1 MKTKKKL
8 TKKQIK
14 MIATIHSAIHL
25 AEADFFM
32 FDQHCNATVDE
43 QSLILKEIYSIAEKL
58 SKGEAMNLGSTEN
71 IINYVRRKF

>member
-1 MKTKKKL
+1 MKKL

-14 MIATIHSAIHL
+14 MIATMHSAMHL
-25 AEADFFM
+25 AEVDSFI

-43 QSLILKEIYSIAEKL
+43 QSLILKEIHSIAEKL

-71 IINYVRRKF
+71 IINYVRGKF